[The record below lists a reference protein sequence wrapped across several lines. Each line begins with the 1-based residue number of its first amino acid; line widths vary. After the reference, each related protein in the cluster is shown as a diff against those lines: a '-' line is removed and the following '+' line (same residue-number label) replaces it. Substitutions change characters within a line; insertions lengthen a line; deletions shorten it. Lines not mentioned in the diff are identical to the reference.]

1 MTINIEALKQ
11 GLDDVKERQLQ
22 FESEVKDEL
31 SKIKDTLVAQAV
43 ANSRNETILSSLVE
57 EIKSFRTEFM
67 TLLTESVKSTNS
79 QNNGWHDLAVKV
91 VMSIV
96 ALAAAVYG
104 GSKL

>member
-11 GLDDVKERQLQ
+11 GLDDVRERQLQ

-57 EIKSFRTEFM
+57 EIKSFRSEFM
-67 TLLTESVKSTNS
+67 TLLTESVKSTHS
-79 QNNGWHDLAVKV
+79 QNHGWHDLAVKV

-96 ALAAAVYG
+96 ALAAAAYG
-104 GSKL
+104 VSKL

>member
-11 GLDDVKERQLQ
+11 GLDDVRERHLQ

-57 EIKSFRTEFM
+57 EIKSFRSEFM
-67 TLLTESVKSTNS
+67 NLLTESVKASNS
-79 QNNGWHDLAVKV
+79 QNSGWHELAVKV
-91 VMSIV
+91 VMSV
-96 ALAAAVYG
+96 LALAAAAYG
-104 GSKL
+104 VSKL